1 MSEPSRPPR
10 GVERKPAFL
19 EIIADAF
26 VESGFKGM
34 TTAELARR
42 CEVREN
48 ELYRIW
54 PSKKQMFLDAI
65 DYVYRVTTD
74 AWKEV
79 LDSPANG
86 DRTKAERILEFQSQ
100 DHGKMRLYRIVFA
113 GLMEADD
120 KEIRLALRGL
130 YRRFFALLSELVQEH
145 RDIRSNDSGG
155 LDAEFSTWAIIGIG
169 TIVDIQRE
177 LGLLNKS
184 NREAFMRRSAGLV
197 LGERAAD

>member
-1 MSEPSRPPR
+1 MSESSNPPR
-10 GVERKPAFL
+10 GVERKPVFL
-19 EIIADAF
+19 PILANAF

-54 PSKKQMFLDAI
+54 PSKKQMFLEAI
-65 DYVYRVTTD
+65 DYVYRVTTE

-79 LDSPANG
+79 LESPGG
-86 DRTKAERILEFQSQ
+86 DNRTKAERILEFQSQ

-120 KEIRLALRGL
+120 KEIRLALRSL
-130 YRRFFALLSELVQEH
+130 YKRFATFLSEMVQEH
-145 RDIRSNDSGG
+145 REFRGHSSSE
-155 LDAEFSTWAIIGIG
+155 LDVEFSTWAIIGIG

-184 NREAFMRRSAGLV
+184 GREVFMRRAAGMI
-197 LGERAAD
+197 LGKDSED